1 MVDETDFKLIRELQH
16 DSRQNYTKMA
26 EKLGLSESTVRR
38 RVTKLAKNNM
48 VTFTIFLNPEALG
61 FPISA
66 VIGCNARPKNI
77 DQIADKLAQIDF
89 LYSVAIVAGR
99 YDIITSGYFK
109 SVDHVYEVI
118 REQITSIS
126 GIEKVETLIMLKR
139 KKREY

>member
-1 MVDETDFKLIRELQH
+1 MVDETDFRLIRELQR

-38 RVTKLAKNNM
+38 RVTKLAVNNM

-66 VIGCNARPKNI
+66 IIGCNVRPKDI
-77 DQIADKLAQIDF
+77 DQVADKLSQIDF

-118 REQITSIS
+118 REQVTTIN
-126 GIEKVETLIMLKR
+126 GIEKVETIIMLKR